1 MFDMPKWCP
10 SDVTTMVNND
20 RSVTHHP
27 KGYIARTDETVHYFF
42 LSDLVFF
49 TLVLN
54 VAFLFLAL
62 IFVGCSEIHHVSL
75 EAHLPNPE
83 ICFV

>member
-42 LSDLVFF
+42 FF
-49 TLVLN
+49 KRFSFFYTRAKCCVP
-54 VAFLFLAL
+54 
-62 IFVGCSEIHHVSL
+62 VSSFDFRWL
-75 EAHLPNPE
+75 Q
-83 ICFV
+83 